1 MFTKQQVLMDDFA
14 LVSFIGKGSYAD
26 VTLVRKKDTGKLY
39 AMKALKKKYVEKK
52 KQQTNVMLERNI
64 LIQMDHPFIVK
75 LSYSF
80 QNDRKLFFVLEYCPG
95 GDIFGLLCKRKRLP
109 EEE

>member
-1 MFTKQQVLMDDFA
+1 MFTKTKVQMEDFA

-39 AMKALKKKYVEKK
+39 AMKALKKKYAEKK
-52 KQQTNVMLERNI
+52 KQKNNIMLERNI

-80 QNDRKLFFVLEYCPG
+80 QNDRKLFFILEYCPG
-95 GDIFGLLCKRKRLP
+95 GDLFGLLCKRKRLS
-109 EEE
+109 EK